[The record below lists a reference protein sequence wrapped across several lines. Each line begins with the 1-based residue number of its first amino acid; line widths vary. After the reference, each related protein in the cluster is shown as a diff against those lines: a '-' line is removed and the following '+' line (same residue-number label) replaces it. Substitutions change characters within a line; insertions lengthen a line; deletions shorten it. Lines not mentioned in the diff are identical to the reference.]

1 VAEQAKLGLLF
12 TLNYLPTI
20 HALLYVSYPVQLVAK
35 NARYLFVVVVGVFF
49 SRVKA
54 SRELALPARK
64 VYIALL
70 VTAGT
75 LLFMYFEGGRKGQ
88 KGGNWM
94 GYGLLLVAVV
104 SDALFADSQA
114 YCKAAFRPSPWHLYT
129 SANLWAG
136 GMIFL
141 FSLLSG

>member
-1 VAEQAKLGLLF
+1 MGEQARLGLLF

-54 SRELALPARK
+54 SRDLALPARK
-64 VYIALL
+64 VFTALL

-75 LLFMYFEGGRKGQ
+75 LLFMYF
-88 KGGNWM
+88 
-94 GYGLLLVAVV
+94 
-104 SDALFADSQA
+104 
-114 YCKAAFRPSPWHLYT
+114 
-129 SANLWAG
+129 
-136 GMIFL
+136 
-141 FSLLSG
+141 